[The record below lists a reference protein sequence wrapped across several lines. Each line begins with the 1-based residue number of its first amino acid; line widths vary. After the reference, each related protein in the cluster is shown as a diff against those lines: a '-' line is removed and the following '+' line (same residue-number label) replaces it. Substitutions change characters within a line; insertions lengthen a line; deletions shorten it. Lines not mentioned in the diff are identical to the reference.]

1 MPEAAGV
8 PIYEA
13 AMLPEWIDYNGHVRD
28 AYYGLI
34 ASSACDALMDRIG
47 VDAVYR
53 KRTHCT
59 LYTLE
64 MHVHY
69 LAEVKQSDWVAVE
82 VTVLGS
88 DAKRLHAGFTLRRA
102 ADRTVAATVEFMLL
116 HVRQGATALSAPF
129 PPEVTAALTELAA
142 AAPAAAFGPGSRAL
156 SLAGGARR

>member
-1 MPEAAGV
+1 
-8 PIYEA
+8 
-13 AMLPEWIDYNGHVRD
+13 MLPEWIDYNGHVRD

-47 VDAVYR
+47 VDAAYR
-53 KRTHCT
+53 QRTQCT

-69 LAEVKQSDWVAVE
+69 LSEVKRSDRVAVE

-102 ADRTVAATVEFMLL
+102 PAGEVAATVEFMLL
-116 HVRQGATALSAPF
+116 HVRQGDKPGSERF
-129 PPEVTAALTELAA
+129 PPEVLAA
-142 AAPAAAFGPGSRAL
+142 IATLAGAAPAAAFGPGSRAL
-156 SLAGGARR
+156 SLRGGARQA

>member
-1 MPEAAGV
+1 
-8 PIYEA
+8 
-13 AMLPEWIDYNGHVRD
+13 MLPEWIDYNGHVRD

-47 VDAVYR
+47 VDAAYR
-53 KRTHCT
+53 KRTRCT

-69 LAEVKQSDWVAVE
+69 LSEVKQSERLVVE
-82 VTVLGS
+82 VTILGS

-102 ADRTVAATVEFMLL
+102 SAGQVAATVEFMLL
-116 HVRQGATALSAPF
+116 HVRQGDTPGSAPF
-129 PPEVTAALTELAA
+129 PPEVAAAIAALES
-142 AAPAAAFGPGSRAL
+142 AAPAAGFGPGSRAL